1 MKGIVKTTTAIPQ
14 GIYKIVIGT
23 HEGFVNLPTLYGSEV
38 RKSGPVKGIAS
49 GIKEAGKVCYND
61 HSMFYTL
68 TEDASRVS
76 STATTMVSQ
85 VW

>member
-49 GIKEAGKVCYND
+49 GIKEAGKVCYLD
-61 HSMFYTL
+61 HRKLYKS
-68 TEDASRVS
+68 ANGARRVS
-76 STATTMVSQ
+76 FTVITTGSQ
-85 VW
+85 AW